1 MTDGVKDIPITTTL
15 LKSGWN
21 VPDSGDYAYQLN
33 YTSLG
38 ATTTKGTIVVDKT
51 VKVGA
56 DTWEDYMMVG
66 YVNLV
71 PSPSADHKIGYVMR
85 YQDSTN
91 YYFIGFKTETTGG
104 GVGDNKSTYEVYK
117 NVSGVY
123 TRIANQY
130 DTGNNFDGGSET
142 YYGLPDTVG
151 TDGVLS
157 ADTQYHLR
165 VELYGVV
172 CRVYI
177 SNELVFQNTTD
188 FDVFTEGE
196 IGMEAYTKNNTDV
209 ICYFDNIKVVT

>member
-1 MTDGVKDIPITTTL
+1 MTDGVKNIPIITTL

-21 VPDSGDYAYQLN
+21 VPSSGDYAYQLN

-38 ATTTKGTIVVDKT
+38 ASTTKGTIVVDKT

-56 DTWEDYMMVG
+56 DSWEDYMMVG

-71 PSPSADHKIGYVMR
+71 PTPSADHKIGYVMR
-85 YQDSTN
+85 YQDSSN

-104 GVGDNKSTYEVYK
+104 GVGDNKSTYEVYE

-130 DTGNNFDGGSET
+130 DTGNNFSGGSET
-142 YYGLPDTVG
+142 YYGLPNTVG

-165 VELYGVV
+165 TELYGVV

-177 SNELVFQNTTD
+177 SNELVFENTTG
-188 FDVFTEGE
+188 FDTFAEGE
-196 IGMEAYTKNNTDV
+196 IGMEAYTQNNTDV